1 MKLGSGKQN
10 AVIGMGKRN
19 ITCGLG
25 HWEGVLEIFGASGVI
40 SGCLD
45 LNFANHFTSVKGKY
59 CINIAA
65 HRQRRVGGN
74 KNARIANLLSM
85 LHT

>member
-25 HWEGVLEIFGASGVI
+25 HWEGVLETFGANGVM

-45 LNFANHFTSVKGKY
+45 
-59 CINIAA
+59 
-65 HRQRRVGGN
+65 
-74 KNARIANLLSM
+74 
-85 LHT
+85 